1 MNINRKLLKLSPS
14 QTLVLNQKA
23 KAIAATGKKV
33 FNFTAGEPDGD
44 TPASIQQAGIEAITS
59 GKTRYTDSAGILELR
74 QEIVAKAQ
82 RVYGRTYDVD
92 EVIVSNGGKQ
102 AIYNTF
108 YTLLNP
114 EDEVI
119 ILTPAW
125 VSYKGMVEMLGAQV
139 VEVSASI
146 EQGFVPSVE
155 AIAAAIT
162 ENTKLIV
169 LNSPC
174 NPSGA
179 VYSKAFMDELAE
191 LLVAHPDIFVL
202 SDDIYEHFVFEGRFQ
217 AISQHPKISKERL
230 IIINGVSKS
239 HAMTGWR
246 IGYALANQE
255 LVSVMKKIQSQV
267 TSNPCS
273 ISQYAALQA
282 IQEEERQENPFRNSF
297 EKRRNLI
304 FGLLSDIP
312 EINVI
317 LPQGAFY
324 IFPEVERVLGVSSV
338 AGKIETDIDLCAYL
352 LEEVGVAVVPGSAFG
367 LPGHIRMSYGLS
379 EAAIIEGVAL
389 LKEALCKLSKK
400 A

>member
-23 KAIAATGKKV
+23 KAIAAMGKKV

-179 VYSKAFMDELAE
+179 VYSKAFMEELAE

-282 IQEEERQENPFRNSF
+282 IQEEARQENPFRNSF